1 MIEAA
6 TTAEGLNVLRE
17 VILDVRV
24 GMLTTWRGDE
34 AHSRPMYTQ
43 DVTADGELIFLTS
56 SDGALVRELQRR
68 DIVLLAYADTAR
80 HRYASVSGRGVLL
93 DDPTL
98 VRELWTPGMKAWFPD
113 GADDPRL
120 RVLTVMLEEAEFWEA
135 PSAPVRLFSFLKAL
149 TTHRRPDDGRHG
161 HIVR

>member
-6 TTAEGLNVLRE
+6 TTAEGLSVLRE

-34 AHSRPMYTQ
+34 AHSRPMFTQ

-68 DIVLLAYADTAR
+68 DRVLLTYADTGR
-80 HRYASVSGRGVLL
+80 HRYASVAGRGVLL

-98 VRELWTPGMKAWFPD
+98 IRELWSPAMKVWFPE

-120 RVLTVMLEEAEFWEA
+120 RVLTVMLESAEYWDA

-149 TTHRRPDDGRHG
+149 ATHQPPDGGRHG
-161 HIVR
+161 RVAR